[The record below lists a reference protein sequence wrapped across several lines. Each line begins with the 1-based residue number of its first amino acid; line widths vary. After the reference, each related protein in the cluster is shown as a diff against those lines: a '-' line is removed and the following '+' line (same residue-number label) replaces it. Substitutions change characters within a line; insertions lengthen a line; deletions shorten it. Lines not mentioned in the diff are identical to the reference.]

1 MLMAQI
7 NVRNLEDWVVASFRE
22 RAERNG
28 RSLEAELREALRDE
42 ALRTRRRIAV
52 ELKDL
57 RERMAQQY
65 GPLADTTS
73 VLRQTRD
80 AE

>member
-28 RSLEAELREALRDE
+28 RSLEAELRDALRNE
-42 ALRTRRRIAV
+42 ALRTRRRIAA
-52 ELKDL
+52 ELKQL
-57 RERMAQQY
+57 RDSMEQQY
-65 GPLADTTS
+65 GPLADTTTI
-73 VLRQTRD
+73 LRQMRD

>member
-28 RSLEAELREALRDE
+28 RSLEAELRETLRNE
-42 ALRTRRRIAV
+42 ALRTRRRIAA
-52 ELKDL
+52 ELKQL
-57 RERMAQQY
+57 RDSMEQQY

-73 VLRQTRD
+73 SIRQMRD